1 MGNRKMFWKDREEV
15 IKKKKHNIRKAIM
28 KRKIHNQQI
37 IILNLPHPPLKV
49 TMAFE
54 LSCSV
59 LLY

>member
-1 MGNRKMFWKDREEV
+1 MFWKDREEV